1 MKKLKNYRLPS
12 FIIPE
17 RYTLTLEPDLV
28 RHTFQGAVDITLT
41 SSKPT
46 REITLHAVELAL
58 GSATV
63 TAKGRTHTA
72 SRISTSTSD
81 ETVTLSF
88 PEAIRGTF
96 TLSIS
101 YTGTLNDKM
110 HGFYRSTYSAHGK
123 EHTMAVTQFE
133 STFARYALPCID
145 EPAAKAVFELSVI
158 VEPNLTVLSNTHEAG
173 STVLPDGRLKVVF
186 HPTPKM
192 STYLLACVVGLFESI
207 ERKSARGTTVRVF
220 VTKGKEHQAH
230 FALDVATR
238 CLDFYES
245 YFKIPYPLETLD
257 NIAIPDFAAGAMENW
272 GAITYRETAL
282 LYDPDE
288 SSAQNKQRVAL
299 VIAHEL
305 AHQWFGNLVTMEW
318 WTDLWLNE
326 GFANYIEY
334 LAVDAL
340 FPEWDIWTQFV
351 HVDANEAMHLD
362 ALKATHP
369 IEIEVHHP
377 SEVNQIFDAVSYA
390 KGATVIRML
399 AEYVGARDFQKGLR
413 EYLTRHAYGNA
424 RTKDLWAAL
433 ERASGKPVKKIM
445 AGWTLQPGYPVVDLE
460 RGDTS
465 VILKQTRYFSSM
477 AHTKPGVERWSIPL
491 HMQSGT
497 QKVKPTLLTAQ
508 RTVLPLKKNVPWV
521 NANRD
526 AIGMYRTNY
535 DSASLLTLTA
545 ALKSGVLTSREKIR
559 IINDAFTLA
568 FSDDASIRDALTLAT
583 AFKSETDYSVWA
595 ALISELDTLMTF
607 VEGTPGE
614 KPLQHF
620 ISALILP
627 LKAKV
632 GWAPKQKE
640 SHTAQLLRGLVWST
654 LVRVNHKETLS
665 ECIRHFTA
673 HEKGTR
679 IPPDVRPAV
688 YAAYIKNGGAKEI
701 KNLMRLYESET
712 LHAEKNRILVAL
724 GTASRVTDLR
734 TVLRFGLSQHVR
746 SQDARWPFLS
756 AARTMR
762 GAHVAWEV
770 ITEHWEDINTRFG
783 KSGHDLPRFV
793 QCASLL
799 ATEEDY
805 TAVQNFFKTH
815 NASGATRAV
824 EQTLESIRSRILWR
838 KKHVAPTAM
847 WLTEW
852 ERTTRK

>member
-1 MKKLKNYRLPS
+1 VKKLKTYRLPTH
-12 FIIPE
+12 IIPE
-17 RYTLTLEPDLV
+17 RYTLTLEPDLN
-28 RHTFQGAVDITLT
+28 RHTFLGTVEIVLT
-41 SSKPT
+41 CTKPT

-58 GSATV
+58 SSAVAVCKGSA
-63 TAKGRTHTA
+63 HTA
-72 SRISTSTSD
+72 TRISASPSA
-81 ETVTLSF
+81 ETVTLTF
-88 PEAIRGTF
+88 PEVLRGTI

-110 HGFYRSTYSAHGK
+110 HGFYRSTYTAHGK

-145 EPAAKAVFELSVI
+145 EPAAKAVFQLSVV
-158 VEPNLTVLSNTHEAG
+158 VEPNLTALSNTHEAE
-173 STVLPDGRLKVVF
+173 SAVLPDGRLKVTF

-192 STYLLACVVGLFESI
+192 STYLLACIIGLFESI
-207 ERKSARGTTVRVF
+207 EKKSARGTTVRVF
-220 VTKGKEHQAH
+220 VTRGKEHQAH

-245 YFKIPYPLETLD
+245 YFKIPYPLQTLD

-334 LAVDAL
+334 LAIDAL

-351 HVDANEAMHLD
+351 HVDANEAMRLD
-362 ALKATHP
+362 ALNATHP

-377 SEVNQIFDAVSYA
+377 SEVNEIFDAVSYA

-433 ERASGKPVKKIM
+433 ERASGKPVRKIM
-445 AGWTLQPGYPVVDLE
+445 AGWTLQPGYPVVTLA
-460 RGDTS
+460 RSATA
-465 VILKQTRYFSSM
+465 VTLTQTRYFSSM
-477 AHTKPGVERWSIPL
+477 AHTKPGLERWSIPMHL
-491 HMQSGT
+491 QNGT
-497 QKVKPTLLTAQ
+497 QKQKPSLLSTARATLPVKKQ
-508 RTVLPLKKNVPWV
+508 VPWV

-535 DSASLLTLTA
+535 DSASLFTLTA
-545 ALKSGVLTSREKIR
+545 ALTSGALTPRDRIR
-559 IINDAFTLA
+559 IVSDAFTLG
-568 FSDDASIRDALTLAT
+568 FSGDAPISDALTLAT
-583 AFKSETDYSVWA
+583 AFKTETDYSVWA
-595 ALISELDTLMTF
+595 ALLSELDILLTL

-620 ISALILP
+620 IRALILP

-632 GWAPKQKE
+632 GWAPKPKE

-654 LVRVNHKETLS
+654 LVRTNDAES
-665 ECIRHFTA
+665 IAECVHRFAA

-679 IPPDVRPAV
+679 VPPDVRPAV

-701 KNLMRLYESET
+701 KNLLRLYESET
-712 LHAEKNRILVAL
+712 LHAEKTRILVAL
-724 GTASRVTDLR
+724 GVATRVVDLR
-734 TVLRFGLSQHVR
+734 SVLRFSLSQRVR
-746 SQDARWPFLS
+746 SQDTRWTFLS
-756 AARTMR
+756 AARSMR

-770 ITEHWEDINTRFG
+770 ITEHWDVINTRFG

-793 QCASLL
+793 HCASLL
-799 ATEEDY
+799 STEEDY
-805 TAVQNFFKTH
+805 TAVRDFFKTH
-815 NASGATRAV
+815 NATGATRAV

-838 KKHVAPTAM
+838 KKHAAGTAA

-852 ERTTRK
+852 ERTTRT